1 MKRSNRLILLIGV
14 FLAIVAFIG
23 IVLLLSS
30 PGGGGGTS
38 QQPEVTKV
46 KIVKAVVDI
55 PLGTIVT
62 AEMLKEEEVNQ
73 VDAPTADI
81 HLAGSA
87 IGRVVRVNVLT
98 GQILSQS
105 TFTGDPTAKD
115 IQVPPGGRAFP
126 LQVDQITGVGTLIKP
141 GDYVDVVIGLTSS
154 SFPIVTVNP
163 TDQSITVVQGLN
175 GDSVKLLLQSL
186 QVIQVILPPPPT
198 DANGVP
204 QTSGGVVLNGQQE
217 IVIVSG
223 TANQIEVLK
232 FLQMDANIS
241 LVLRSAADFQERD
254 AVTHAVIIPVDEIT
268 DGVIL
273 KTLIDKYG
281 VIRPQ
286 LIEAILPTP
295 TP

>member
-1 MKRSNRLILLIGV
+1 LKRSNRLILLIGV

-23 IVLLLSS
+23 VILLLSS
-30 PGGGGGTS
+30 QTPTPDGGGG
-38 QQPEVTKV
+38 EVTKT

-62 AEMLKEEEVNQ
+62 AEMVTEEEVNLA
-73 VDAPTADI
+73 DAPGGAI
-81 HLAGSA
+81 HLAASA
-87 IGRVVRVNVLT
+87 IGRTVRTNVLT
-98 GQILSQS
+98 GQIILET
-105 TFTGDPTAKD
+105 TFTGTATAVD

-141 GDYVDVVIGLTSS
+141 GDYVDIVIGLTSS
-154 SFPIVTVNP
+154 SFPVVTVNP
-163 TDQSITVVQGLN
+163 DDQSITVVQGLN
-175 GDSVKLLLQSL
+175 GDSVKLLLQSV
-186 QVIQVILPPPPT
+186 QVIQTILPPPPT

-204 QTSGGVVLNGQQE
+204 VAGGGVVLNGQQE

-232 FLQMDANIS
+232 FLQMDANVS

-254 AVTHAVIIPVDEIT
+254 PVTNAVIIPVDEIT

-281 VIRPQ
+281 VLRPQ
-286 LIEAILPTP
+286 LIEALLPTP
-295 TP
+295 VP

>member
-1 MKRSNRLILLIGV
+1 LILLIGV

-23 IVLLLSS
+23 VILLIGGNGT
-30 PGGGGGTS
+30 PGPTT
-38 QQPEVTKV
+38 PEVTKT

-62 AEMLKEEEVNQ
+62 ADMVTEEEVNLA
-73 VDAPTADI
+73 DAPGGAI
-81 HLAGSA
+81 HLAASG
-87 IGRVVRVNVLT
+87 IGRTVRTNVLT
-98 GQILSQS
+98 GQIILET
-105 TFTGDPTAKD
+105 TFTGTPTAVD

-141 GDYVDVVIGLTSS
+141 GDYVDIVIGLTSS
-154 SFPIVTVNP
+154 SFPVVTVNP
-163 TDQSITVVQGLN
+163 DDQSITVVQGLN
-175 GDSVKLLLQSL
+175 GDSVKLLLQSV
-186 QVIQVILPPPPT
+186 QVIQTILPPPPT

-204 QTSGGVVLNGQQE
+204 VTGGGVVLNGQQE

-254 AVTHAVIIPVDEIT
+254 PVTNAVIIPVDEIT

-281 VIRPQ
+281 VLRPQ
-286 LIEAILPTP
+286 LIEALLPTP
-295 TP
+295 VP

>member
-1 MKRSNRLILLIGV
+1 LILLIGV

-23 IVLLLSS
+23 VILLLST
-30 PGGGGGTS
+30 PS
-38 QQPEVTKV
+38 QTPDGNQGEVTKT

-62 AEMLKEEEVNQ
+62 ADMVTEEEVNLAL
-73 VDAPTADI
+73 APGGAI
-81 HLAGSA
+81 HLAASA
-87 IGRVVRVNVLT
+87 IGRTVRTNVLT
-98 GQILSQS
+98 GQIILET
-105 TFTGDPTAKD
+105 TFTGTATAVD

-141 GDYVDVVIGLTSS
+141 GDYVDVVIGLTAS
-154 SFPIVTVNP
+154 SFPVVTVNP
-163 TDQSITVVQGLN
+163 ADQSITVVQGLN
-175 GDSVKLLLQSL
+175 GTSVKMLLQSL
-186 QVIQVILPPPPT
+186 QVIQTILPPPPT
-198 DANGVP
+198 DAQGQPVV
-204 QTSGGVVLNGQQE
+204 SSGVVLNGQQE

-232 FLQMDANIS
+232 YLQMDANIS

-254 AVTHAVIIPVDEIT
+254 PVTNAVIIPVDEIT

-281 VIRPQ
+281 VLRPQ